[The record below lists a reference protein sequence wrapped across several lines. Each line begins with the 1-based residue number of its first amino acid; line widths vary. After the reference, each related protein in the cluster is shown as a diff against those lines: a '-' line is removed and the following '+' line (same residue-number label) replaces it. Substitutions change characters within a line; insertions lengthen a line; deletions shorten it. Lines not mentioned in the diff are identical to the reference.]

1 MIRQRQCLRL
11 LARSLQHATRMPVYM
26 PPHRGF
32 AGAAARARQHH
43 REFDEDGPYAR
54 AVLQEAKEAEAL
66 AELADEEL
74 VEEHLVEEE
83 DYDEFDEFDE
93 FATPAESEEDP
104 IVYESL
110 ASLSNSGKIDGPILP
125 IRPLMYE
132 LPYSIEGYRTRHRV
146 WEGTGTDPDD
156 TSSSSG
162 AGSLF
167 TDIKILKLGSGKGG
181 DGKVSFFRDSGRSK
195 GPPDGGDGGEGGAV
209 YIQAV
214 AGETS
219 LHKLRYHYR
228 SEDGR
233 PGSMAGLN
241 GRAGKDTLLQVP
253 VGTVVR
259 WIPDP
264 KESYE
269 AWKAEKEKMLA
280 AEWDLSEAGA
290 GPGKKK
296 LVPNLRVRVDA
307 VMDEYDRAHA
317 LGIKL
322 PRAVYADGEGWIFRD
337 KDEAYQSERAYFLQ
351 LRDRVK
357 RHDRTLRAQEEGE
370 DYFPIEGLDLS
381 KPGPPLLLLRGG
393 RGGLGNTH
401 FHTQL
406 IRNPRF
412 CKRGRSGV
420 TSFFLLELKLLADL
434 GLVGLPNAG
443 KSTLLRAISRARPRV
458 GHWEFTTL
466 RPTVGTISLGF
477 ARPAFTVADIPG
489 IVEGA
494 RALNRGM
501 GLDFLRHVERSGGLV
516 FVISLE
522 TRQPRQPSSSSS
534 SSTDTSTV
542 TTAEAPQTGHSV
554 VDDLDLLVS
563 ELGPDRMH
571 NKQILVVGT
580 KADLP
585 GSEAQFAALKHV
597 CDERG
602 WACVP
607 CCAERKENVEAVI
620 EKMGRTAGKA

>member
-1 MIRQRQCLRL
+1 MIRYQRQGLIL
-11 LARSLQHATRMPVYM
+11 LAQVTAFKQVTFQAAMPLLC
-26 PPHRGF
+26 RGF
-32 AGAAARARQHH
+32 KSTVYKYRQHH

-54 AVLQEAKEAEAL
+54 RVAKEA
-66 AELADEEL
+66 AELAQLENTEQFEELLDEE
-74 VEEHLVEEE
+74 EEE
-83 DYDEFDEFDE
+83 SPYE
-93 FATPAESEEDP
+93 TL
-104 IVYESL
+104 ESL
-110 ASLSNSGKIDGPILP
+110 ADSGKIDEPILP
-125 IRPLMYE
+125 LRPLLYD
-132 LPYSIEGYRTRHRV
+132 LPYSIEGYRTRQRV
-146 WEGTGTDPDD
+146 WEGTGDSD
-156 TSSSSG
+156 SSSSN
-162 AGSLF
+162 LF
-167 TDIKILKLGSGKGG
+167 TDLKILKLGSGKGG

-214 AGETS
+214 PGETS

-233 PGSMAGLN
+233 PGAMAGLN
-241 GRAGKDTLLQVP
+241 GRTGKDTLLQVP

-264 KESYE
+264 KDSYE
-269 AWKAEKEKMLA
+269 AWKVEKAK
-280 AEWDLSEAGA
+280 LSESNG
-290 GPGKKK
+290 GDNDMHLHSSKKT
-296 LVPNLRVRVDA
+296 LVPSLRVKVDC
-307 VMDEYDRAHA
+307 VMDEYDRSLP

-322 PRAVYADGEGWIFRD
+322 NRQVCADGEGWIFRD
-337 KDEAYQSERAYFLQ
+337 KDETYQVERDYFLQ
-351 LRDRVK
+351 LRDRV
-357 RHDRTLRAQEEGE
+357 RTHDRTLRAQEEGE
-370 DYFPIEGLDLS
+370 DYFPIEGVDLS

-412 CKRGRSGV
+412 SKKGRGGI

-466 RPTVGTISLGF
+466 RPTVGTISLGL

-489 IVEGA
+489 IVKGA
-494 RALNRGM
+494 RLENKGM

-522 TRQPRQPSSSSS
+522 NSHPDPNQ
-534 SSTDTSTV
+534 
-542 TTAEAPQTGHSV
+542 HSV
-554 VDDLDLLVS
+554 VDDLDLLVN
-563 ELGPDRMH
+563 ELGPSRLHDK
-571 NKQILVVGT
+571 NVLVVGT
-580 KADLP
+580 KADLE
-585 GSEAQFAALKHV
+585 GSEDQYGLLKKV

-620 EKMGRTAGKA
+620 ELMGKTAGKA

>member
-1 MIRQRQCLRL
+1 MIRQRQYLRL
-11 LARSLQHATRMPVYM
+11 LARSLQHATRTPVYM
-26 PPHRGF
+26 SQRRGF
-32 AGAAARARQHH
+32 AGTVARPRQHH

-54 AVLQEAKEAEAL
+54 ALLQEAKEAEAM

-74 VEEHLVEEE
+74 IEDEFAEEE
-83 DYDEFDEFDE
+83 EEEEYDEFDEFAME
-93 FATPAESEEDP
+93 AVAEEEDP
-104 IVYESL
+104 IEYESL
-110 ASLSNSGKIDGPILP
+110 ASLSNSGKIDDPILP

-146 WEGTGTDPDD
+146 WEGTGTDPNE
-156 TSSSSG
+156 TSSSS
-162 AGSLF
+162 GSLF

-233 PGSMAGLN
+233 PGSMASLN

-264 KESYE
+264 KESFE
-269 AWKAEKEKMLA
+269 AWKVEKAKMVEAEGA
-280 AEWDLSEAGA
+280 SESSSGT
-290 GPGKKK
+290 GKKA

-322 PRAVYADGEGWIFRD
+322 PRPVYADGEGWIFRD

-357 RHDRTLRAQEEGE
+357 RHDRTMRSHEEAE

-401 FHTQL
+401 FHTQM

-412 CKRGRSGV
+412 CKKGRAGV

-477 ARPAFTVADIPG
+477 SRPAFTVADIPG

-494 RALNRGM
+494 RELNRGM

-522 TRQPRQPSSSSS
+522 TRLPRKSTTSSSSPD
-534 SSTDTSTV
+534 STAQATKQ
-542 TTAEAPQTGHSV
+542 EHSV

-571 NKQILVVGT
+571 NKAILVVGT

-585 GSEAQFAALKHV
+585 GSEAQFSQLKKV

-602 WACVP
+602 WKCVP

-620 EKMGRTAGKA
+620 EMMGRTAGKA